1 MHVSGTS
8 WPKVKSI
15 TINGGQNNA
24 QLILPEG
31 TTTLN
36 SNVTVKDWLT
46 ILPEPKE
53 KRMICATIDVQNYK
67 FTVDGTHGYKT
78 VLGYIFAYD
87 SNGNP
92 GTGNLTIK
100 NLEADGITY
109 NTENMVMPYCDVRI
123 EKGLAGIYH
132 G

>member
-36 SNVTVKDWLT
+36 SNVTS
-46 ILPEPKE
+46 
-53 KRMICATIDVQNYK
+53 Q
-67 FTVDGTHGYKT
+67 
-78 VLGYIFAYD
+78 
-87 SNGNP
+87 
-92 GTGNLTIK
+92 
-100 NLEADGITY
+100 
-109 NTENMVMPYCDVRI
+109 
-123 EKGLAGIYH
+123 GLADYFAGTEGKKNDLSNH
-132 G
+132 